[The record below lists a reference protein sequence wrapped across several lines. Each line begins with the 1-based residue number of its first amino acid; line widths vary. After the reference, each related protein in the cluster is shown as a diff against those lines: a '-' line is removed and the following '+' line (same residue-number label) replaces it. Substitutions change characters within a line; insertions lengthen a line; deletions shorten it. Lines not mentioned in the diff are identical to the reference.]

1 MQDRYD
7 QKYNTVH
14 LKERKS
20 VTYISA
26 GLLVLVNDKDVL
38 SLKAMPLNKFT

>member
-1 MQDRYD
+1 MIRI

-14 LKERKS
+14 LKEGENRS
-20 VTYISA
+20 FTYISA

-38 SLKAMPLNKFT
+38 SLKAMLLNKFT